1 MGLTPGLKGRKTLM
15 LEKLKSLFT
24 NPKKDEPMAATT
36 STTSTPTR
44 QSGKVCSTPGGVEQ
58 LSATSDSGDDNDNN
72 LCENAVRERAYLL
85 WEKAGYPG
93 GDGVNFWI
101 DAETELKA
109 EAEAV

>member
-1 MGLTPGLKGRKTLM
+1 M

-24 NPKKDEPMAATT
+24 NPKKDEPMATATKET
-36 STTSTPTR
+36 QAPTR
-44 QSGKVCSTPGGVEQ
+44 QSGKVCPAPAPGGVEQ
-58 LSATSDSGDDNDNN
+58 LSATSDCGDDNS

-85 WEKAGYPG
+85 WEKAGYPS

-109 EAEAV
+109 EADA